1 MFPES
6 NGAMA
11 PRQGSVGLIGPP
23 AGVPLPVLPL
33 LLLLLCG
40 QMLDAQGQ
48 GKTLITAIV
57 TSTWLC
63 GVRMFNRTTPLGA
76 TLLD

>member
-23 AGVPLPVLPL
+23 AGVPLPILP

-48 GKTLITAIV
+48 GKTLITVSV

-63 GVRMFNRTTPLGA
+63 GVWMFNRITPLGA